1 MGVEE
6 SRRFAGKHLEE
17 LRSYAP
23 DAQRIVDKLP
33 HNFEHVGLI
42 KLLFPNA
49 KILHLKREPRDVAM
63 SNYFVDYAAKFGGMG
78 FAYDLSWIGEQL
90 VDHQRLMDH
99 WESVFPGEILDVDY
113 DLLVEDVEGWARRII
128 DYLELPWEEGVLSF
142 QELDRAVKTAS
153 AWQVRQPVYTTSKAK
168 WKRYAEHLGPL
179 EAALAVVPPMPDP
192 MPLPLLPAGLFL
204 AAMSDLQEKKP
215 KEAEA
220 SFRELLTARPAH
232 AAAHH
237 FLGAALYQQ
246 GKLAEAAKEMR
257 RSVKMVRGNLQWM
270 ENLLAVEQAL
280 GNAKGAE
287 KLRES
292 IERRKEGGSAA
303 GAAPPADEGVD
314 GVSE

>member
-1 MGVEE
+1 
-6 SRRFAGKHLEE
+6 
-17 LRSYAP
+17 
-23 DAQRIVDKLP
+23 
-33 HNFEHVGLI
+33 
-42 KLLFPNA
+42 
-49 KILHLKREPRDVAM
+49 VAM

-99 WESVFPGEILDVDY
+99 WHTVFPGEILDVDY

-128 DYLELPWEEGVLSF
+128 DYLELPWEKGVLSF

-153 AWQVRQPVYTTSKAK
+153 VWQVRQPVYTTSKAK

-192 MPLPLLPAGLFL
+192 MPLPILPVGLFL
-204 AAMSDLQEKKP
+204 SAMADLKEKKP

-220 SFRELLTARPAH
+220 SFRKLLAARPAH
-232 AAAHH
+232 AAARH

-246 GKLAEAAKEMR
+246 GRLAEAGKEMR
-257 RSVKMVRGNLQWM
+257 RSVKLHRGNLQWL
-270 ENLLAVEQAL
+270 ENLLAVERAL

-287 KLRES
+287 RLRES
-292 IERRKEGGSAA
+292 IERRKKGKSAA
-303 GAAPPADEGVD
+303 TAAPVTEEGPDEGVDEGAIEGVD
-314 GVSE
+314 GVSQ